1 MGWITTHEQTCTDPE
16 DAAPLLQQYATL
28 DMVVAEGEQLLRLG
42 DYLRWVKE
50 AKALLQQCNHGKEDG
65 KEDGKEEG
73 YVKSVF
79 VTHVGWYS

>member
-1 MGWITTHEQTCTDPE
+1 M
-16 DAAPLLQQYATL
+16 
-28 DMVVAEGEQLLRLG
+28 AEGEQLLRLG

-65 KEDGKEEG
+65 QEEG

-79 VTHVGWYS
+79 VVHVGWYSLCNFQYRQHDETTCSDHFDG